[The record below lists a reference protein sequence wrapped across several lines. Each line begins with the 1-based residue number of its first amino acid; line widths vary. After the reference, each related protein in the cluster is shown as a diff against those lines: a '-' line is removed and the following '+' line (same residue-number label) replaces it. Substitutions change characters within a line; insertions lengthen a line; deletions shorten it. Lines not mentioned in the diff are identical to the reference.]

1 MSERW
6 STNRPRA
13 RRNEASAG
21 RGSERA
27 RRTSSEPKRRS
38 GGQGSTGKTQSAGK
52 AHSTGKAQSAGKTR
66 SAGQT
71 RQGTGRQQNASRPA
85 ASRRPSWRSHSGGAF
100 KLSSTRRAAVLAILV
115 CAMALSVAVPLRT
128 YWDQR
133 TELAAQ
139 EEQRTEIVQ
148 QVKLQEQ
155 RRSELSD
162 PAYLEPEVRSRTG
175 WAPPGERPFIVSP
188 PVAPPPPPP
197 GGPAA
202 GDDSDAPWY
211 QRLWNSVSGQG
222 E

>member
-13 RRNEASAG
+13 RRNEVTAG

-27 RRTSSEPKRRS
+27 RRTSEPKRRS
-38 GGQGSTGKTQSAGK
+38 GEQGSTGKA
-52 AHSTGKAQSAGKTR
+52 R
-66 SAGQT
+66 SAGQA
-71 RQGTGRQQNASRPA
+71 RQGAGRQQNASRPA
-85 ASRRPSWRSHSGGAF
+85 GSRRPSWRSHSGGAF

-139 EEQRTEIVQ
+139 EQQRTEIVQ

-197 GGPAA
+197 GGPADG

-222 E
+222 A

>member
-27 RRTSSEPKRRS
+27 RRTSAEPKR
-38 GGQGSTGKTQSAGK
+38 GGQGSSGKARSAGKNQSAG
-52 AHSTGKAQSAGKTR
+52 QS
-66 SAGQT
+66 

-85 ASRRPSWRSHSGGAF
+85 APRRPSWRSHSGGAF

-133 TELAAQ
+133 KELAAQ

-197 GGPAA
+197 GGPGA

-222 E
+222 A